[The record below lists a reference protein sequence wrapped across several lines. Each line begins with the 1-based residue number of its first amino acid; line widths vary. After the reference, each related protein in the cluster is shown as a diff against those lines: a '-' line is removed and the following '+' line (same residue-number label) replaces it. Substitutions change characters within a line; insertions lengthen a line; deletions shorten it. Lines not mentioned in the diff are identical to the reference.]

1 MDKAGKPFIVRQ
13 NGIPVVFKDILPSD
27 YKSELQ
33 LKLGKFLANFGDM
46 YDLNIPKSL
55 SDEQI
60 IEIFTHKPE
69 LNGDDIL
76 NFMRNKKYIK

>member
-1 MDKAGKPFIVRQ
+1 
-13 NGIPVVFKDILPSD
+13 
-27 YKSELQ
+27 
-33 LKLGKFLANFGDM
+33 M